1 MNVTC
6 GIGTWFAA
14 AVAALGLAGCG
25 GGGGGGS
32 AAPGTGTLSVS
43 LTDAACN
50 ETFKEVNVT
59 IGKVRVHQS
68 ANAGENTAGW
78 TDITLSPAKKV
89 NLLKLQNGVLEQLGQ
104 TALQEGHY
112 TQLRLVLEPNGGG
125 ALRNSVV
132 LANTTDELPL
142 ETPSG
147 VQTGIKVNHQFT
159 VEKDQLV
166 EVTFDFDACRSVV
179 VRGNGT
185 YGLKPVVRAVPKTVA
200 GIVGAVDPAMTGVVV
215 SAQDGNGTVV
225 KETVPNTQGA
235 FVLAPMPPG
244 TYVVVVTAA
253 DRATGVITGVT
264 VAAETATRISAAD
277 DPIALTQPGAK
288 PAPATGTVL
297 ATREVNGTVTPND
310 SEAALRAL
318 QAVNTITI
326 EVAYANADG
335 TLGTYAMPLSRL
347 KPQVVAL
354 ASPLPHFA
362 ATTTDIDGMYTIEA
376 SADGYATQTKPAN
389 LSGDVADP
397 LGVDFDLV
405 P

>member
-6 GIGTWFAA
+6 GIGRWFAA

-50 ETFKEVNVT
+50 ATFDAVNVT

-68 ANAGENTAGW
+68 ANANENAAGW

-89 NLLKLQNGVLEQLGQ
+89 NLLDLQNGVLEQLGQ
-104 TALQEGHY
+104 TFLEAGHY

-125 ALRNSVV
+125 ALKNSVV
-132 LANTTDELPL
+132 LAGTTTELPL

-166 EVTFDFDACRSVV
+166 EITFDFDACRSVV

-215 SAQDGNGTVV
+215 SAQDGAGTVV
-225 KETVPNTQGA
+225 KETVPNDQGA
-235 FVLAPMPPG
+235 FVLAPMPAG
-244 TYVVVVTAA
+244 TYVVVVTAT

-264 VAAETATRISAAD
+264 VAADTATRISSAD
-277 DPIALTQPGAK
+277 DPIALPTADGVIAM
-288 PAPATGTVL
+288 
-297 ATREVNGTVTPND
+297 REVKGTVTPND
-310 SEAALRAL
+310 SQAALRAL
-318 QAVNTITI
+318 QVAGGGPTI
-326 EVAYANADG
+326 EVAYANAHA
-335 TLGTYAMPLSRL
+335 TAGTYSLFLSRL
-347 KPQVVAL
+347 APQVVAF
-354 ASPLPHFA
+354 ASPLPDFA
-362 ATTTDIDGMYTIEA
+362 ATTSDVFGLYTIEA
-376 SADGYATQTKPAN
+376 SADTFPTKTDDADI
-389 LSGDVADP
+389 SAESADP
-397 LGVDFDLV
+397 LTVGFDLAA